1 MDKDSKPWLLE
12 VNHTPSFTTDT
23 PLDLRIKKNLIADT
37 IKLLG
42 LSVKRKMRY
51 QAQKKIEQQRRM
63 LTGYNTKTRMS
74 AEEKEA
80 IREKK
85 LAMKDKQERENMG

>member
-1 MDKDSKPWLLE
+1 
-12 VNHTPSFTTDT
+12 
-23 PLDLRIKKNLIADT
+23 
-37 IKLLG
+37 
-42 LSVKRKMRY
+42 VKRKMRY

-74 AEEKEA
+74 AEEKDA

>member
-1 MDKDSKPWLLE
+1 MLLNDSSASNLISGKNCLNPVNEFEDLQYKMATMQALRYMDKQDSL
-12 VNHTPSFTTDT
+12 
-23 PLDLRIKKNLIADT
+23 
-37 IKLLG
+37 
-42 LSVKRKMRY
+42 
-51 QAQKKIEQQRRM
+51 KKIEQQRRM

-74 AEEKEA
+74 AEEKDA